1 MDSDDDLKTAISQP
15 QKPPRFR
22 NLGLALRAL
31 TLCVTISGIVV
42 AAIPSSRN
50 AEAIGILGPAVS
62 LLPLFVKTSANQPF
76 RPSAHH
82 LASLYIVSLLLD
94 RSLALLASDGTEIGG
109 LEAALLMTIL
119 NHRSLCSLA
128 HWSFPVCRPL
138 NKSSHYKRPL
148 RINQG
153 AIHCKHFVTRAG
165 RSSLP
170 VSMDMK
176 KQHIVIAGGGLGG
189 LTAACRL
196 ARDGHKVDLF
206 EKSQSL
212 STASGAIFV
221 RSNGVRC
228 FYRWEMREAF
238 EAVTAPIREHE
249 TRNGDTNELLHTLNP
264 GIYSEFPEWSTDRQA
279 LQTVL
284 YEEACKA
291 GAKVHFGKDIV
302 SVEEDDQ
309 VAYATCKD
317 GTRITAD
324 LILAADGISSRLR
337 SQVLS
342 HVDPSRLTVIRAPS
356 THYPTEIPAEMLDND
371 DRTKS
376 LREQPESENGIMWAG
391 HGGYAIGKYNH
402 HRGLFNIMFSIQHGA
417 ADGEASEKKLFD
429 ATDNSKVVKSFF
441 SSFNPTVVAL
451 ASMVQSCSR
460 WRLARLE
467 PLDSW
472 SSPKRRL
479 VLLGDS
485 AHAMLPNLAEG
496 FSSIVED
503 IDALSILFSESSSDV
518 PKIIEAWEKIR
529 IPRVTRLQN
538 GSTWNYKLY
547 NSGKP
552 PGSEL
557 TDEQRA
563 LSMGAGDGNAPFNT
577 LPFDKWM
584 FDYDTAKEVR
594 LAMKA

>member
-15 QKPPRFR
+15 QRPSRFR
-22 NLGLALRAL
+22 NLGLALRVF

-42 AAIPSSRN
+42 SAIPSSRN
-50 AEAIGILGPAVS
+50 AEAIGILGPATLPTIRPSFSLVIHCFIALGSIACLGCFGWYRDWWPGGNALDDDTEGSEPLFLAALVLACVSTTYQHQWIRRSNASSLQAEDWEVS
-62 LLPLFVKTSANQPF
+62 LQPADWRATATKSTSS
-76 RPSAHH
+76 R
-82 LASLYIVSLLLD
+82 
-94 RSLALLASDGTEIGG
+94 
-109 LEAALLMTIL
+109 
-119 NHRSLCSLA
+119 
-128 HWSFPVCRPL
+128 
-138 NKSSHYKRPL
+138 
-148 RINQG
+148 
-153 AIHCKHFVTRAG
+153 
-165 RSSLP
+165 
-170 VSMDMK
+170 
-176 KQHIVIAGGGLGG
+176 
-189 LTAACRL
+189 
-196 ARDGHKVDLF
+196 
-206 EKSQSL
+206 SQSL

-228 FYRWEMREAF
+228 FYRWQMREAF
-238 EAVTAPIREHE
+238 EAVTAPIKEHGA
-249 TRNGDTNELLHTLNP
+249 RNGSTNELLHTLDP
-264 GIYSEFPEWSTDRQA
+264 GIYSQFPEWSTDRQA

-284 YEEACKA
+284 HDEACKA
-291 GAKVHFGKDIV
+291 GAKVHFGNEIV
-302 SVEEDDQ
+302 TVEDDDHA
-309 VAYATCKD
+309 AYASFKN

-337 SQVLS
+337 PQVLS

-356 THYPTEIPAEMLDND
+356 THYPTEIPAEMLAND
-371 DRTKS
+371 DKTKS
-376 LREQPESENGIMWAG
+376 LCQQPESENGIMWAG

-417 ADGEASEKKLFD
+417 ADSEASEKKLFD
-429 ATDNSKVVKSFF
+429 ATDDSQVVKSFF

-451 ASMVQSCSR
+451 ANMVQSCSR

-467 PLDSW
+467 PLDTW

-503 IDALSILFSESSSDV
+503 IDALSILFSESSQDV
-518 PKIIEAWEKIR
+518 PKTIETWEKIR

-557 TDEQRA
+557 TGEQRA
-563 LSMGAGDGNAPFNT
+563 LSMGVGDGNAPFNT

-594 LAMKA
+594 LATKAYFS

>member
-1 MDSDDDLKTAISQP
+1 
-15 QKPPRFR
+15 
-22 NLGLALRAL
+22 
-31 TLCVTISGIVV
+31 
-42 AAIPSSRN
+42 
-50 AEAIGILGPAVS
+50 
-62 LLPLFVKTSANQPF
+62 
-76 RPSAHH
+76 
-82 LASLYIVSLLLD
+82 
-94 RSLALLASDGTEIGG
+94 
-109 LEAALLMTIL
+109 
-119 NHRSLCSLA
+119 
-128 HWSFPVCRPL
+128 
-138 NKSSHYKRPL
+138 
-148 RINQG
+148 
-153 AIHCKHFVTRAG
+153 
-165 RSSLP
+165 
-170 VSMDMK
+170 MK
-176 KQHIVIAGGGLGG
+176 KQRIVIAGGGLGG

-206 EKSQSL
+206 ERSQSL

-228 FYRWEMREAF
+228 FYRWQMREVF
-238 EAVTAPIREHE
+238 EAVTAPIKEHE
-249 TRNGDTNELLHTLNP
+249 TRNGNTNELLHILNP

-279 LQTVL
+279 LQNVL
-284 YEEACKA
+284 YDEACKA
-291 GAKVHFGKDIV
+291 GAKVHFGNEIV
-302 SVEEDDQ
+302 TVEEDDQ
-309 VAYATCKD
+309 AAYATCKN
-317 GTRITAD
+317 GTRITVD
-324 LILAADGISSRLR
+324 LILAADGISSRRR
-337 SQVLS
+337 SQVLA

-356 THYPTEIPAEMLDND
+356 THYPTEIPAEMLAND
-371 DRTKS
+371 ERTKS

-402 HRGLFNIMFSIQHGA
+402 LRGLFNIMFSIQHGA
-417 ADGEASEKKLFD
+417 ADSEASEQKLFD
-429 ATDNSKVVKSFF
+429 ATDDSEVVKKFF

-451 ASMVQSCSR
+451 ANMVQSCSR

-467 PLDSW
+467 PLDTW

-503 IDALSILFSESSSDV
+503 IDALSILLSESSEDV
-518 PKIIEAWEKIR
+518 PGTIEVWEKIR

-563 LSMGAGDGNAPFNT
+563 LSMGGGDGNAPFNT

-584 FDYDTAKEVR
+584 FDYDTAKEVSNASLSMIVRGKILIVTR
-594 LAMKA
+594 LELQ

>member
-1 MDSDDDLKTAISQP
+1 MDLEEDPKVIVLQS

-22 NLGLALRAL
+22 NLGLALRVSAL
-31 TLCVTISGIVV
+31 SVAIAGIVV
-42 AAIPSSRN
+42 SAIPSSRT
-50 AEAIGILGPAVS
+50 AVAIGILGPATLPTIRPSFS
-62 LLPLFVKTSANQPF
+62 LVIHCFITLGSIACLACFGWFRDWWPGGNALADDTESSEPLF
-76 RPSAHH
+76 
-82 LASLYIVSLLLD
+82 L
-94 RSLALLASDGTEIGG
+94 
-109 LEAALLMTIL
+109 AALVLACVSTI
-119 NHRSLCSLA
+119 
-128 HWSFPVCRPL
+128 
-138 NKSSHYKRPL
+138 
-148 RINQG
+148 
-153 AIHCKHFVTRAG
+153 
-165 RSSLP
+165 
-170 VSMDMK
+170 MDMK
-176 KQHIVIAGGGLGG
+176 KQRIVIAGGGLGG

-206 EKSQSL
+206 ERSQSL

-228 FYRWEMREAF
+228 FYRWQMREAF
-238 EAVTAPIREHE
+238 GAVTAPIKEHE
-249 TRNGDTNELLHTLNP
+249 TRNGNTNELLHTLNP

-284 YEEACKA
+284 YDEACKA
-291 GAKVHFGKDIV
+291 GAKVHFGNEIV
-302 SVEEDDQ
+302 TVEEDDQ
-309 VAYATCKD
+309 AAYATCKD
-317 GTRITAD
+317 GNSITAD

-337 SQVLS
+337 SQILAN
-342 HVDPSRLTVIRAPS
+342 VDPSRLTVIRAPS
-356 THYPTEIPAEMLDND
+356 THYPTEIPADMLAIDE
-371 DRTKS
+371 RTKS
-376 LREQPESENGIMWAG
+376 LCQEPESENGIMWAG

-417 ADGEASEKKLFD
+417 ADSEASEQKLFD
-429 ATDNSKVVKSFF
+429 ATDDSEVVKSFF

-451 ASMVQSCSR
+451 ADMVQSCSR

-467 PLDSW
+467 PLDTW

-503 IDALSILFSESSSDV
+503 IDALSILFSDSSWDV
-518 PKIIEAWEKIR
+518 PRIIDTWEKIR

-557 TDEQRA
+557 TDEQRT
-563 LSMGAGDGNAPFNT
+563 LPMGEGDGNAPFNT